1 MQNQTE
7 AGAALA
13 YSDKNELAGWF
24 VSFTH
29 SAPAKEMRL
38 VHSRAP
44 AMFSAV
50 MINSTVPLFQAPM
63 RLAGDDD
70 NGRDDRDNDGGSKTG
85 LVTKTRPK
93 TKKPSLYRVLLLNDD
108 YTPMEFVT
116 HVLQKYFNKSREEA
130 ERIMLHVHQKGV
142 GVCGVFTYEVAETKV
157 TQVMDF
163 SRKNSHP
170 LQCTMEKE

>member
-1 MQNQTE
+1 MT
-7 AGAALA
+7 
-13 YSDKNELAGWF
+13 LAGGNGG
-24 VSFTH
+24 SG
-29 SAPAKEMRL
+29 
-38 VHSRAP
+38 
-44 AMFSAV
+44 
-50 MINSTVPLFQAPM
+50 QD
-63 RLAGDDD
+63 GD
-70 NGRDDRDNDGGSKTG
+70 GDGGSKTG
-85 LVTKTRPK
+85 IVTKTRPK

-108 YTPMEFVT
+108 FTPMEFVT

-142 GVCGVFTYEVAETKV
+142 GICGVYTYEVAETKV